1 MICYNVL
8 KLSNVQE
15 KILKHFFECSTV
27 APESVSHISESIKL
41 LQPSVHRSVDS
52 LIRDKYLVKNNKPIR
67 SGKGKMSFE
76 KALYVTDK
84 GIAAAIVLGVT
95 IEQVKNYLSK
105 FASKNESAANSISYL
120 NRFTR
125 SYKVPMKREFLSRK
139 LMEYLLNNEYYD
151 KLGTMKY
158 PTREEFRKALRYIQ
172 GAFDDSF
179 GIPETFK
186 EVLNKYGVDES
197 FLKEA
202 YQKDRKRID
211 LILSQL
217 ENKFPSQISPKSQTT

>member
-1 MICYNVL
+1 M
-8 KLSNVQE
+8 
-15 KILKHFFECSTV
+15 ILKHFFECNI
-27 APESVSHISESIKL
+27 AGPESVSHISESIKL

-52 LIRDKYLVKNNKPIR
+52 LIKDKYLVKDKKPIR

-84 GIAAAIVLGVT
+84 GIAAAIVLGVA
-95 IEQVKNYLSK
+95 IDQVKNYLSK
-105 FASKNESAANSISYL
+105 FASKNEAVANSISYF

-125 SYKVPMKREFLSRK
+125 LYKIPMKREFLARK
-139 LMEYLLNNEYYD
+139 LMEYLLNNECYD
-151 KLGTMKY
+151 NRGTIKS
-158 PTREEFRKALRYIQ
+158 PTREEFRKAMRYIQ
-172 GAFDDSF
+172 GAFDESF

-186 EVLNKYGVDES
+186 EVLDKYGIDKG

-202 YQKDRKRID
+202 FQKDRKRID

-217 ENKFPSQISPKSQTT
+217 ENKSPSQISPKSLTT